1 MDIDLHPESE
11 TLVSL
16 FKKWN
21 VPEDVINN
29 FIGSICKNYIYL
41 VNFLKHDRG
50 ITINLMYELS
60 AENLK
65 ELCPHLGTRLI

>member
-29 FIGSICKNYIYL
+29 FI
-41 VNFLKHDRG
+41 DRG